1 MNAMN
6 EATGQVL
13 DHLGYKN
20 KCKAAAW
27 AERLWQQHLQ
37 GTPADLRQDAD
48 RQRYDGLLE
57 RTEAVRVMARNL
69 HLKRTRFTPRFA
81 TEAVAADTTPAL
93 LPRRAAAG

>member
-6 EATGQVL
+6 EAIGPVL

-20 KCKAAAW
+20 KCKAAEW

-37 GTPADLRQDAD
+37 GTPTDLRQDTD
-48 RQRYDGLLE
+48 RQRYDRLLE
-57 RTEAVRVMARNL
+57 RTAAVRMLARNL

-81 TEAVAADTTPAL
+81 TEAVAANAPPAPL
-93 LPRRAAAG
+93 SRRAAAG